1 MEKATVLIVDDDP
14 DITEAMKVVLEHKN
28 YAVNSAGSVEQAMD
42 SLRKKRPDVM
52 ILDVMMET
60 PHDGFILARQL
71 KQDDRYKD
79 IPILMLTGVQ
89 DKMGIDFESA
99 AGDETWLPV
108 DGYLAK
114 PVKPDILLKK
124 LGSLLKKPQ

>member
-1 MEKATVLIVDDDP
+1 MEKAAILIVDDDP

-28 YAVNSAGSVEQAMD
+28 YAVSSAENVRQAME
-42 SLRKKRPDVM
+42 SLKKKLPDVM

-60 PHDGFILARQL
+60 PHDGFDLARQL
-71 KQDDRYKD
+71 KQDEKYKN

-89 DKMGIDFESA
+89 DKMGFDFKPA

-108 DGYLAK
+108 EEYLSK
-114 PVKPDILLKK
+114 PVKPDVLLKK
-124 LGSLLKKPQ
+124 IEGLLKKQ

>member
-1 MEKATVLIVDDDP
+1 MEKATILIVDDDP
-14 DITEAMKVVLEHKN
+14 DITEAMKVVLERKN
-28 YAVNSAGSVEQAMD
+28 YEVNSATSVEQAME
-42 SLRKKRPDVM
+42 SLKKKLPDVM

-60 PHDGFILARQL
+60 PQDGFTLAREL
-71 KQDDRYKD
+71 KQDEKYKN

-89 DKMGIDFESA
+89 DKMGIDFSSA

-108 DGYLAK
+108 EEYLSK

-124 LGSLLKKPQ
+124 IESLLKKQ